1 MRRQSGINI
10 TNIARLAFAEQQAMT
25 IERFLIAAGATT
37 AAAHQRQS
45 LVLIARALARA
56 RKAFQDAAQALRT
69 KKPPRAR
76 RRPVSPQTQTRRI
89 TR

>member
-25 IERFLIAAGATT
+25 IERFLIAAGATA

-76 RRPVSPQTQTRRI
+76 RPVSPQTQTKRI